1 LAALYD
7 QVEAVLDELNQVA
20 DAAAAGDPAAIERLT
35 SEDPSHGSLQV
46 AAMAFDE
53 VNRRAIEYGLT
64 VCGE

>member
-1 LAALYD
+1 
-7 QVEAVLDELNQVA
+7 VLGAINQLA

-35 SEDPSHGSLQV
+35 SEDPSHGRLGV